1 MYPGAMGVS
10 KTMKLP
16 SEFDLI
22 PYATGTLPG
31 RRWLVLAPHPDDETL
46 GPGATLAA
54 AARCGVD
61 VHVIVASDGGRQGEP
76 TVRRAETA
84 RAMVELGLGEPEFFS
99 FEDRGLAGAGVRVRA
114 AVAAALART
123 SPDLVLVTSPVDLH
137 PDHRVLARAV
147 QSAVRRL
154 TWGGLRYRGPA
165 WIAAYEVTT
174 PLRPNLL
181 TDCDA
186 TWEAKR
192 RAALC
197 HGSQIAVRPY
207 VEVMD
212 ALGLLRSMTL
222 DGVGR
227 AEAFFL
233 APAARVARWSIRQWA
248 AEMGSAAAWRRVVG

>member
-1 MYPGAMGVS
+1 
-10 KTMKLP
+10 MKLP

-22 PYATGTLPG
+22 PYGTGTLPG

-46 GPGATLAA
+46 GPGATLAT

-61 VHVIVASDGGRQGEP
+61 VRVIVATDGSHQGEAS
-76 TVRRAETA
+76 VRRGETA
-84 RAMVELGLGEPEFFS
+84 RAMVELGLGEPEFLS
-99 FEDRGLAGAGVRVRA
+99 FEDRGLAGDGGLLRA
-114 AVAAALART
+114 AVEAALERIQ
-123 SPDLVLVTSPVDLH
+123 PDIVLVTSPVELH
-137 PDHRVLARAV
+137 PDHRALARAV

-154 TWGGLRYRGPA
+154 TWGGLRHRGPA

-181 TDCDA
+181 TNCDA

-197 HGSQIAVRPY
+197 HGSQTAVRPY

-212 ALGLLRSMTL
+212 AFGVVRSLTL

-233 APAARVARWSIRQWA
+233 APAVRVARWSIAKWA
-248 AEMGSAAAWRRVVG
+248 CEMGSAAAWRKVVG